1 MYSASDHHKQFE
13 KRSLRT
19 AGNQAFTYPTKT
31 VGQSIP
37 NPFPTLFNSMGNIE
51 GHYSIKLKP
60 GVKSFACTHPGSY
73 PYH

>member
-1 MYSASDHHKQFE
+1 MYSASVHHKHLLGLLAIKLLHILPRQ
-13 KRSLRT
+13 LDT
-19 AGNQAFTYPTKT
+19 I
-31 VGQSIP
+31 GQSIP